1 MARSNLPARN
11 RVTMSDVA
19 RAAGVSRTTVSF
31 VLNDG
36 EHAGNVSEATKI
48 RVREAAGE
56 LGYRPDA
63 LARALAAQSTDWYG
77 LVTEIVT
84 SPFANHLIRGAQDEA
99 WRQRRFL
106 LIASAGDGEAK
117 ARLAFEERAVEKLL
131 EQRVGGVLYAA
142 TWHREVTVPD
152 LLRELPTVLVN
163 CFDARGE
170 LPCIVPDEV
179 SGGRHATE
187 CLIRAG
193 HERIGYINLDPTIP
207 AAIGRLQGW
216 RDAHTAAGLTPHE
229 DLIVDGDATA
239 DGGYQAAR
247 LLLDRSAPPTAI
259 FCANDRMAMG
269 AYDAIKERGLRI
281 PHDIAVV
288 GFDNQEVISG
298 YLRPRLTTVALPFEE
313 MGALGVRT
321 LDAITSGQSTI
332 AMRHMV
338 DCPLLERCSV

>member
-1 MARSNLPARN
+1 MARSNRSTHT

-36 EHAGNVSEATKI
+36 EHSGNVSAATKV
-48 RVREAAGE
+48 RVREAAGQ

-63 LARALAAQSTDWYG
+63 VARALAAQSTDWYG

-84 SPFANHLIRGAQDEA
+84 APFAGHIIRGARDEA
-99 WRQRRFL
+99 WRQHRFL
-106 LIASAGDGEAK
+106 LIASTGGESDT
-117 ARLAFEERAVEKLL
+117 RLAFEGQVAEKLL

-142 TWHREVTVPD
+142 TWHRAVTVPD
-152 LLRELPTVLVN
+152 VLREVPTVMVN
-163 CFDARGE
+163 CFDALGE

-179 SGGRHATE
+179 NGGRHATE
-187 CLIRAG
+187 RLIRGG
-193 HERIGYINLDPTIP
+193 HERIAFINLDPTIP
-207 AAIGRLQGW
+207 AGVGRLQGW
-216 RDAHTAAGLTPHE
+216 REAHVASGLTPHD
-229 DLIVDGDATA
+229 DLIADGDATA
-239 DGGYQAAR
+239 DGGYQAAQK
-247 LLLDRSAPPTAI
+247 LLDRSEPPTAI
-259 FCANDRMAMG
+259 FCATDRMAMG

-281 PHDIAVV
+281 PHDVAVV

-313 MGALGVRT
+313 MGVLGVRT
-321 LDAITSGQSTI
+321 LDAIRSGQSTI
-332 AMRHMV
+332 ALRQMV